1 MQHQDLQPITL
12 QERIQTIDIIRGF
25 ALFGILIINFTVDY
39 RPLNPWVE
47 KPVLDQFFYWPITF
61 LIDDRFRSIY
71 CFLFGLGFSIQML
84 RAEARN
90 SPFVFIYMRRLIIL
104 YLIGVVN
111 QILTAGDILHDYAM
125 VGVLLLLLY
134 KLPRKFLPM
143 LALLCILISWSNS
156 YFINPRQKP
165 GNFISNRIEI
175 PVDSTV
181 LENYV
186 GVYEY
191 LNQRGRKII
200 VTREGPKLFAEG
212 TSGINQIL
220 PKTEKEFFIRTLDTH
235 FTFIKDSVGKAMGIV
250 VHRGNGDSPTARRI
264 NMAITQAQKEMVKQR
279 ADLAKKWLP
288 PSYKE
293 FVVKN
298 TNDFWLKL
306 KNWSWK
312 RFLMSSMNE
321 TLPLFLIGLYF
332 GRRKIFYNISANR
345 RFLQQVWKWGLIVG
359 MTGVTISVGFSA
371 WEYFNSINFNVHS
384 NLTLA
389 LEYGLGWEFGV
400 MITAVAIV
408 AGLALILEK
417 ENWKKRLSFFA
428 PVGRMGLTNYL
439 LHLGAVTITLSYG
452 LKLTSLG
459 VFGRFMLSLLVFVLL
474 NFFSLWWF
482 KHFRIG
488 PAEWLW
494 RSLTYWKIQ
503 PIRLKQT
510 DTSKGTES
518 GVI

>member
-1 MQHQDLQPITL
+1 MQRQNLVPVAL
-12 QERIQTIDIIRGF
+12 QERIQTIDIIRGV
-25 ALFGILIINFTVDY
+25 ALFGILIINFTVDH
-39 RPLNPWVE
+39 RPLDSWTL
-47 KPVLDQFFYWPITF
+47 KPLLDQFAYWPITF

-111 QILTAGDILHDYAM
+111 QILTAGDILQNYAM

-156 YFINPRQKP
+156 YFLNPRQKP
-165 GNFISNRIEI
+165 GNRIGI
-175 PVDSTV
+175 PVDTTI
-181 LENYV
+181 LDKYV
-186 GVYEY
+186 GVYEIEP
-191 LNQRGRKII
+191 GRRII
-200 VTREGPKLFAEG
+200 ITREGNKLFGEGRSGKLEWQAESEKDFFL
-212 TSGINQIL
+212 TINDAY
-220 PKTEKEFFIRTLDTH
+220 FSSFV
-235 FTFIKDSVGKAMGIV
+235 KDSTDKVTSINMHLGNSDVVIAQRIQMGI
-250 VHRGNGDSPTARRI
+250 P
-264 NMAITQAQKEMVKQR
+264 QAQKEMVKQR
-279 ADLAKKWLP
+279 SAKKQLP
-288 PSYKE
+288 PTYKQ

-298 TNDFWLKL
+298 ANDYWGQL
-306 KNWSWK
+306 KNFSLK
-312 RFLMSSMNE
+312 RFLIGSMNE

-400 MITAVAIV
+400 VITAVAIV

-439 LHLGAVTITLSYG
+439 LQTTAITLILNYG
-452 LKLTSLG
+452 LKLTTVG
-459 VFGRFMLSLLVFVLL
+459 VFGRMMLAIPVFLFIVFL
-474 NFFSLWWF
+474 SRWWF

-488 PAEWLW
+488 PFEWLW